1 MSNLF
6 SLESKVAVVTGA
18 ARGNGQAIAEGL
30 REHGAQ
36 VIGLDIIEDKKCI
49 RCDITSP
56 QDIDRCLG
64 KYFNIDVLVNNAGVS
79 FPHPF
84 LSYPADAWENTYEVN
99 LKAPFKLMQYV
110 GRLMK
115 NKGGGSIINITSLN
129 AELAFPDNPAYMS
142 CKGALRQLTKSAALD
157 LGEHNIRVNGVGPG
171 YFKTEMTRSSWED
184 KEKFE
189 ARKERTVLKR
199 WGESEDLVGVCVFL
213 ASDASAYITGQN
225 IYVDGGWSIKGL

>member
-18 ARGNGQAIAEGL
+18 ARGNGQAITEGL

-36 VIGLDIIEDKKCI
+36 VIGLDIIEDKRCIKC
-49 RCDITSP
+49 DVTSTE
-56 QDIDRCLG
+56 DIDQHLG
-64 KYFNIDVLVNNAGVS
+64 KYPHIDILVNNAGIS
-79 FPHPF
+79 SPHPF
-84 LSYPADAWENTYEVN
+84 LSYPEDAWENTYKVN

-115 NKGGGSIINITSLN
+115 KSGGGSIINITSLN

-157 LGEHNIRVNGVGPG
+157 LGQHNIRVNGVGPG

-189 ARKERTVLKR
+189 ARKERTILKR